1 MTKKILIVED
11 EFIVAN
17 NLQMILENAGYA
29 ITGVAASAR
38 EAQEHIQQYKPDLV
52 LLDIR
57 LKGKLSGIDIA
68 RKLRAAHIPFIYLS
82 AYANQPILEE
92 AKTTEPYGFLVKP
105 VREKDLLVALEIAW
119 YLHQHSHESK
129 LRREEQLQKSI
140 TEVSNE
146 ALDVRQSL
154 LKIARVMQSYIP
166 FDFIAYGIRPLD
178 ATRFTDTGYLRTGF
192 DEYQFIGEKELETI
206 SGLNKAALSHILEN
220 SDSDSNASIYNH
232 GITKNTTN
240 NLLQRRLM
248 DCLRMESYLV
258 FPIAI
263 GYGLSVHYFFYSRH
277 ADSYNKDHIALLNRL
292 RICLEEVANKTVYAE
307 TSSLT
312 TTPLPVAFKKKQDEL
327 ADNKAFKGIIGN
339 HHLLLSAL
347 DLAAQ
352 VAPYNT
358 SVLILGES
366 GTGKE
371 RVAQAIHLLS
381 PRKNGP
387 FIKVNCAAIPPTLI
401 ESELFGHEKGA
412 FTGAIEKRKGKFE
425 LADGGTIFLD
435 EIGELPLSMQV
446 KLLRVLQEREIEY
459 VGGSTT
465 IKVNVRIVAAT
476 NRNLEKEIAERNFR
490 LDLYYRLN
498 VFPLT
503 LPPLRERKTD
513 LEALVLFFAH
523 KFCNALNKPFNGIAE
538 TMMEKMYAYHWPGN
552 IRELENIIEQSVVL
566 NDGRSKLQLMR
577 SFSMATPELSEKTA
591 INTFEE
597 VKHIQQ
603 QTEREYIT
611 SFLKKTKGR
620 IRGAGG
626 AAELLNIKPSTLESK
641 MAKLNIKRQDFV
653 DSSENL

>member
-17 NLQMILENAGYA
+17 NLQMILEEAGYT

-38 EAQEHIQQYKPDLV
+38 EAQEYIEQHKPDLV

-68 RKLRAAHIPFIYLS
+68 RKLRAGHIPFIYLS
-82 AYANQPILEE
+82 AYANQTILEE
-92 AKTTEPYGFLVKP
+92 AKATEPYGFLVKP

-119 YLHQHSHESK
+119 YLHQHSLESK
-129 LRREEQLQKSI
+129 LRREEQLQKNI
-140 TEVSNE
+140 TEISNE
-146 ALDVRQSL
+146 AFDARQSL

-166 FDFIAYGIRPLD
+166 FDFIACGIRPLD
-178 ATRFTDTGYLRTGF
+178 AKHFTDTGYLRTGF

-206 SGLNKAALSHILEN
+206 SGLTKTALSSIIEN
-220 SDSDSNASIYNH
+220 SDSDSNANIYNH

-240 NLLQRRLM
+240 NLLQRKLM
-248 DCLRMESYLV
+248 DCLRMESYLA
-258 FPIAI
+258 FPVAL

-277 ADSYNKDHIALLNRL
+277 VDIYNKEHIALLNRL
-292 RICLEEVANKTVYAE
+292 KICLEEVANKTVYAE
-307 TSSLT
+307 TSSIAAT
-312 TTPLPVAFKKKQDEL
+312 RQPVTFKKKQDEV
-327 ADNKAFKGIIGN
+327 ADNKAFNGIIGN

-387 FIKVNCAAIPPTLI
+387 FVKVNCAAIPATLI

-459 VGGSTT
+459 VGGNSPVK
-465 IKVNVRIVAAT
+465 INVRIVAAT

-513 LEALVLFFAH
+513 IEALVLFFAH
-523 KFCNALNKPFNGIAE
+523 KFCDALNKPFNGIADS
-538 TMMEKMYAYHWPGN
+538 MIEKMYAYHWPGN

-566 NDGRSKLQLMR
+566 NDGRSRLQLMR
-577 SFSMATPELSEKTA
+577 SFSTAIPEPASNAA

-597 VKHIQQ
+597 VKNIQQ

-620 IRGAGG
+620 IRGVGG

-641 MAKLNIKRQDFV
+641 MTKLNIKRRDFI
-653 DSSENL
+653 DSSEN